1 MLPKRLYGGG
11 LYLKYQVRTQ
21 VIGAVVSVTQS
32 ARDTNGV
39 FQLSQG
45 RDFFH
50 HSASPLAHNVVLM
63 RQQSR
68 ILEEHQQGQGLG
80 FAFPQII
87 SSNRR
92 NDPRSPL
99 THLLPDLLLT
109 PITVAPNT

>member
-21 VIGAVVSVTQS
+21 VIGAVVSVTEA

-63 RQQSR
+63 LQQSR

-87 SSNRR
+87 LSKRR
-92 NDPRSPL
+92 NGPSS
-99 THLLPDLLLT
+99 H
-109 PITVAPNT
+109 VAYL